1 LPPGENDGA
10 QAYLSPPSFS
20 LRETLE
26 RLADFAYLTAMVT
39 LG

>member
-1 LPPGENDGA
+1 MTAHRRIFRRRHFP
-10 QAYLSPPSFS
+10 